1 MKEKTWTRKLLVES
15 RLAHLATS
23 TKNGKPHVVPIC
35 YVYDRNTIYSSIDE
49 KPKRAKPRQLR
60 RVLNIVENP
69 KVSLVVDQYREDWR
83 KLRYVI
89 VHGSAN
95 LVNHGVEHR
104 RAVSLLRKKYRQY
117 RSMRL
122 EERPII
128 KIKPDNVFTWSAS
141 EVQA

>member
-1 MKEKTWTRKLLVES
+1 MKEKTWTRRLLVES

-23 TKNGKPHVVPIC
+23 TKDGKPHVVPIC
-35 YVYDRNTIYSSIDE
+35 YVYDGNAIYSSIDE

-60 RVLNIVENP
+60 RVSNIVENP
-69 KVSLVVDQYREDWR
+69 KVSLVVDHYREDWR

-89 VHGSAN
+89 VHGSAD
-95 LVNHGVEHR
+95 LVSHGVEHR

-122 EERPII
+122 EEGPII
-128 KIKPDNVFTWSAS
+128 KITPVRIVAWSA
-141 EVQA
+141 ARAAR

>member
-1 MKEKTWTRKLLVES
+1 MKEKPWALRLLVGS

-23 TKNGKPHVVPIC
+23 TKKGKPHVVPIC
-35 YVYDRNTIYSSIDE
+35 YVYDGKAIYSSIDE
-49 KPKRAKPRQLR
+49 KPKRAKPKKLR

-69 KVSLVVDQYREDWR
+69 RVSLVVDQYAEDWR

-89 VHGSAN
+89 VHGTADI
-95 LVNHGVEHR
+95 VDHGGEHE

-117 RSMRL
+117 RSMKL

-128 KIKPDNVFTWSAS
+128 KITPVRFVAWSAAR
-141 EVQA
+141 E